1 MTTDTA
7 AAIEADPPTPIAGD
21 TDTAAAIA
29 ADTNTTAGH
38 CAARAAAVLYPN
50 HAGRLKL
57 TGADARDLL
66 NRLSTNYID
75 PIGTLGSVV
84 PTVLTSDRG
93 RIVDLVHLAH
103 CGDHQL
109 LLTSP
114 GQQDGVIAFLDKYT
128 IMEDLE
134 VTDITPKTAM
144 LTLTGPAAAS
154 IRRQTSIPNGITA
167 IPLPNA
173 DDDDS
178 DRDDDGDANTD
189 GSAPTYHFIAAAAA
203 AGTAALPDTA
213 DSDDGDGNDAAA
225 SRASTCHFIA
235 PDTASAAALAAA
247 LRRAGA
253 VPIGAAAAET
263 LRIIRRHPAYGA
275 ELGDAYNPLEAGLIG
290 AIDFHKGCYIG
301 QEVIAR
307 LDTYQK
313 VQKRLVA
320 LRFDGAGDGISTGND
335 TSDGDGNGDG
345 ISAGDSDSI
354 SDGIGNRNIAGALP
368 GARLVDDAGAPVGI
382 ITSAAALDA
391 DAAEALHLDAAAAFD
406 VDGIDTDG
414 AEVNAPTPAI
424 IGLGYVRTAAAPI
437 GTRLRLQ
444 LSTDADAVPT
454 GVITAQIT
462 HHPLLYGGE
471 KPARNA

>member
-1 MTTDTA
+1 MTAYIDADTA
-7 AAIEADPPTPIAGD
+7 AARAG
-21 TDTAAAIA
+21 
-29 ADTNTTAGH
+29 
-38 CAARAAAVLYPN
+38 AVLYPSD
-50 HAGRLKL
+50 AGRLKL

-75 PIGTLGSVV
+75 PVGTPGSVV

-114 GQQDGVIAFLDKYT
+114 GRQDGVIAFLDKYT

-134 VTDITPKTAM
+134 VADITPDTAM
-144 LTLTGPAAAS
+144 LTLTGPAAGA
-154 IRRQTSIPNGITA
+154 IGQQAAIPAGVTA
-167 IPLPNA
+167 IALPDDDGGDN
-173 DDDDS
+173 DDDDAGG
-178 DRDDDGDANTD
+178 R
-189 GSAPTYHFIAAAAA
+189 APTRHFIAADAAA
-203 AGTAALPDTA
+203 AD
-213 DSDDGDGNDAAA
+213 
-225 SRASTCHFIA
+225 
-235 PDTASAAALAAA
+235 ALAAA

-263 LRIIRRHPAYGA
+263 LRIIRRQPAYGA

-320 LRFDGAGDGISTGND
+320 LRFGGVSGGISD
-335 TSDGDGNGDG
+335 GDG
-345 ISAGDSDSI
+345 ISAVT
-354 SDGIGNRNIAGALP
+354 
-368 GARLVDDAGAPVGI
+368 GARLVDEAGAPVGI
-382 ITSAAALDA
+382 VTSAAVANEP
-391 DAAEALHLDAAAAFD
+391 DAA
-406 VDGIDTDG
+406 G
-414 AEVNAPTPAI
+414 APATV
-424 IGLGYVRTAAAPI
+424 GLGYVRTAAAQI
-437 GTRLRLQ
+437 GARLRLQ
-444 LSTDADAVPT
+444 LSSDVVPGDADAGAV
-454 GVITAQIT
+454 TAQIT
-462 HHPLLYGGE
+462 HRPLLFGSE

>member
-1 MTTDTA
+1 MTAHTDADTA
-7 AAIEADPPTPIAGD
+7 AARPG
-21 TDTAAAIA
+21 
-29 ADTNTTAGH
+29 
-38 CAARAAAVLYPN
+38 AVLYPSD
-50 HAGRLKL
+50 AGRLKL

-75 PIGTLGSVV
+75 PVGTPGSVV

-114 GQQDGVIAFLDKYT
+114 GRQDGVIAFLDKYT

-134 VTDITPKTAM
+134 VADLTPDTAM
-144 LTLTGPAAAS
+144 LTLTGPAAGA
-154 IRRQTSIPNGITA
+154 IGQQAAIPAGVTA
-167 IPLPNA
+167 IALPDDDGGDS
-173 DDDDS
+173 DDDDAAGG
-178 DRDDDGDANTD
+178 R
-189 GSAPTYHFIAAAAA
+189 APTRHFIAA
-203 AGTAALPDTA
+203 D
-213 DSDDGDGNDAAA
+213 DAA
-225 SRASTCHFIA
+225 
-235 PDTASAAALAAA
+235 AAALAAA

-263 LRIIRRHPAYGA
+263 LRIIRRQPAYGA

-320 LRFDGAGDGISTGND
+320 LRFDGVSGGICD
-335 TSDGDGNGDG
+335 GDG
-345 ISAGDSDSI
+345 ISAVT
-354 SDGIGNRNIAGALP
+354 

-382 ITSAAALDA
+382 VTSAAVANEP
-391 DAAEALHLDAAAAFD
+391 DAA
-406 VDGIDTDG
+406 G
-414 AEVNAPTPAI
+414 APAI
-424 IGLGYVRTAAAPI
+424 IGLGYVRTAAAQI
-437 GTRLRLQ
+437 GARLRLQ
-444 LSTDADAVPT
+444 LSSDVGAGDALPSDADA
-454 GVITAQIT
+454 GAATAQIT
-462 HHPLLYGGE
+462 HRPLLFGGE

>member
-1 MTTDTA
+1 MTAQTDADTA
-7 AAIEADPPTPIAGD
+7 AARPG
-21 TDTAAAIA
+21 
-29 ADTNTTAGH
+29 
-38 CAARAAAVLYPN
+38 AVFYPSD
-50 HAGRLKL
+50 AGRLKL

-75 PIGTLGSVV
+75 PVGTPGSVV

-114 GQQDGVIAFLDKYT
+114 GRQDGVIAFLDKYT

-134 VTDITPKTAM
+134 VADITPDTAM
-144 LTLTGPAAAS
+144 LTLTGPAAGA
-154 IRRQTSIPNGITA
+154 IGQQAAIPAGVTA
-167 IPLPNA
+167 IVLP
-173 DDDDS
+173 
-178 DRDDDGDANTD
+178 DDDGGDSDDDAD
-189 GSAPTYHFIAAAAA
+189 GGRAPTRHFIAA
-203 AGTAALPDTA
+203 
-213 DSDDGDGNDAAA
+213 DAAA
-225 SRASTCHFIA
+225 T
-235 PDTASAAALAAA
+235 AALAAA

-263 LRIIRRHPAYGA
+263 LRIIRRQPAYGA

-320 LRFDGAGDGISTGND
+320 LRFDGISD
-335 TSDGDGNGDG
+335 GDG
-345 ISAGDSDSI
+345 ISAVT
-354 SDGIGNRNIAGALP
+354 
-368 GARLVDDAGAPVGI
+368 GARLADDAGAPVGI
-382 ITSAAALDA
+382 VTSAAVANEP
-391 DAAEALHLDAAAAFD
+391 DAA
-406 VDGIDTDG
+406 G
-414 AEVNAPTPAI
+414 APAI
-424 IGLGYVRTAAAPI
+424 IGLGYVRTAAAQI
-437 GTRLRLQ
+437 GAWLRLQ
-444 LSTDADAVPT
+444 LAADAVP
-454 GVITAQIT
+454 GNADAGAVTAQIT
-462 HHPLLYGGE
+462 HRPLLFGCE